1 MTSSI
6 GAAKEPSNKVS
17 WSTTLAFGAPAVGA
31 GYMYLLLSLY
41 VMKFSTDVLLIAP
54 GVMGAIY
61 SLSRIWD
68 AISDPLVGYFSD
80 RTSSRLGRRRTWILA
95 SCLPISLGFY
105 MVFAPPMSF
114 DTAALTWWMAIAI
127 IFFYSAMTLFFVPH
141 MALGAELTT
150 DYHER
155 SRLFGMRHLF
165 YTIGSIISLATMY
178 FLITEEFKPGG
189 DVRALAKDYALIA
202 VVVMSVLVIYAVT
215 QLRERPEFQNRVQGS
230 PIQAFRDIW
239 HNPHA
244 RLLIVVT
251 FIEHVGSA
259 AIAVLTLYVT
269 HYVVGAPTWAPFV
282 ILAYMV
288 PSSLSVPLWLPLS
301 RRYGKIRVWI
311 FGMVLTGVSFGGMFF
326 LPFLDT
332 VAERLWLIM
341 IMAAFAGLA
350 AGCGGTIGP
359 SVQGDVIDYDEHVTG
374 ERKEGSYFA
383 AWNFVYKSALGIMLL
398 MTGFALEFS
407 GFVPNQQQTMEV
419 QLVMVSLYGLFPLV
433 CYVVGAILFSRF
445 KLDEKEYQKI
455 RKDLD
460 ARALLRSS
468 EIESASA

>member
-6 GAAKEPSNKVS
+6 PISNLPSNKVS
-17 WSTTLAFGAPAVGA
+17 WSTTLSFGAPAVGA

-114 DTAALTWWMAIAI
+114 DTAALAWWMAVAI

-165 YTIGSIISLATMY
+165 FTIGSIISLATMY
-178 FLITEEFKPGG
+178 FLITEEFKPNG
-189 DVRALAKDYALIA
+189 DVRGLAEDYALIA
-202 VVVMSVLVIYAVT
+202 VAVMSVLVIYAVI

-230 PIQAFRDIW
+230 PVKAFRDIW

-259 AIAVLTLYVT
+259 AIAALTLYVT
-269 HYVVGAPTWAPFV
+269 QYVVGAPTLAPFV

-301 RRYGKIRVWI
+301 KRFGKIRVWI
-311 FGMVLTGVSFGGMFF
+311 FGMLLTGVSFGGMFF

-332 VAERLWLIM
+332 VGERLWLIM
-341 IMAAFAGLA
+341 VMAAFAGLA

-398 MTGFALEFS
+398 MTGFALELS
-407 GFVPNQQQTMEV
+407 GFVPNQAQTMEV
-419 QLVMVSLYGLFPLV
+419 QLVMVGLYGLFPLV

-445 KLDEKEYQKI
+445 KLDEKAYQKI
-455 RKDLD
+455 RADLD
-460 ARALLRSS
+460 ERAQLQSTKT
-468 EIESASA
+468 APA

>member
-1 MTSSI
+1 MTASIPSSNF
-6 GAAKEPSNKVS
+6 PSNKVS

-54 GVMGAIY
+54 GIMGAIY

-68 AISDPLVGYFSD
+68 AVSDLLVGYFSD

-114 DTAALTWWMAIAI
+114 DTTALTWWMAVAI
-127 IFFYSAMTLFFVPH
+127 IVFYSAMTLFFVPH

-165 YTIGSIISLATMY
+165 YTIGSIISLGTMY
-178 FLITEEFKPGG
+178 FLITEEFKPDG
-189 DVRALAKDYALIA
+189 DVRALAEDYALVA
-202 VVVMSVLVIYAVT
+202 VLVMSALVIYAVT

-259 AIAVLTLYVT
+259 AIAALTLYIT
-269 HYVVGAPTWAPFV
+269 QYVVGAPTWAPLV

-301 RRYGKIRVWI
+301 KRFGKIRVWI
-311 FGMVLTGVSFGGMFF
+311 FGMLLTGVSFGGMFF

-332 VAERLWLIM
+332 VGERLWLIM

-407 GFVPNQQQTMEV
+407 GFVPNQEQTMEV
-419 QLVMVSLYGLFPLV
+419 QLVMVGLYGLFPLV
-433 CYVVGAILFSRF
+433 CYVVGALLFSRF
-445 KLDEKEYQKI
+445 KLDEKAYQKI
-455 RKDLD
+455 RQDLD
-460 ARALLRSS
+460 ERALSRSS
-468 EIESASA
+468 ESAPV

>member
-1 MTSSI
+1 
-6 GAAKEPSNKVS
+6 
-17 WSTTLAFGAPAVGA
+17 
-31 GYMYLLLSLY
+31 
-41 VMKFSTDVLLIAP
+41 
-54 GVMGAIY
+54 
-61 SLSRIWD
+61 
-68 AISDPLVGYFSD
+68 
-80 RTSSRLGRRRTWILA
+80 
-95 SCLPISLGFY
+95 
-105 MVFAPPMSF
+105 
-114 DTAALTWWMAIAI
+114 
-127 IFFYSAMTLFFVPH
+127 

-165 YTIGSIISLATMY
+165 YTIGSIISLGTMY

-189 DVRALAKDYALIA
+189 DVRALAEDYALVA
-202 VVVMSVLVIYAVT
+202 VLVMSVLVIYAVT

-230 PIQAFRDIW
+230 PIKAFRDIW

-259 AIAVLTLYVT
+259 AIAALTLYVT
-269 HYVVGAPTWAPFV
+269 QYVVGAPTWAPLV

-301 RRYGKIRVWI
+301 KRFGKIRVWI
-311 FGMVLTGVSFGGMFF
+311 FGMLLTGVSFGGMFF

-341 IMAAFAGLA
+341 VMAVFAGLA

-359 SVQGDVIDYDEHVTG
+359 SVQGDVIDYDELVTG

-407 GFVPNQQQTMEV
+407 GFVPNQAQTMEV
-419 QLVMVSLYGLFPLV
+419 QLVMVGLYGLFPLV

-445 KLDEKEYQKI
+445 KLDEKAYQKI
-455 RKDLD
+455 RADLD
-460 ARALLRSS
+460 ERAQLQTT
-468 EIESASA
+468 ETAPV